1 MEDPHNYIYC
11 KICMFPYDSHDHSP
25 KIIPC
30 GHSFCWECIKSI
42 LSSQKIQCPMCKKM
56 IDKKVEIPINFEILD
71 IINSRRIDNIC
82 LYHRNENLNFFC
94 KNDRKLICQLCLLEN
109 HMGHEIIKPSD
120 SEMNP
125 AIQLFN
131 RFKDFVSS
139 SKNTKQLNF
148 NSIKENFKEIDTY
161 FESIQKDILEI
172 KNYVKYE
179 TLKTFNHLNNLEYD
193 LIEINDLL
201 NNEFDEIYSG
211 KKLSFSEKI
220 VSRINEIKLNYSRLK
235 NLSKNVDNF
244 GEDECCILLGNTMTN
259 LSCHLLKMNEQY
271 KTNESIEVKS
281 SNDIVNMI
289 EYLLDGR
296 INSLRYDTSRSSKEH
311 LFMINESLKKT
322 KISCENIGNIMK
334 SIDRKDFISN
344 NEHPYVDKPIIIG
357 WNTTISAPHMQIITL
372 FNLSKFSNK
381 FIDKKLRALD
391 IGSGSGYMTLCLS
404 KLLGPYS
411 TVIGIDHI
419 KDIVLYSICNIN
431 KNHGSYIQT
440 DRIKFICKEGRLGDK
455 ENGPYH
461 IIHFGAALEEIP
473 LFMVDQLEIGG
484 VMWIPVGPK
493 GPFKKIIM
501 IHKEENNKIVKQE
514 LMNVNYTELVS
525 IEEQLKINS
534 EIEEINEDIENSD

>member
-1 MEDPHNYIYC
+1 M
-11 KICMFPYDSHDHSP
+11 
-25 KIIPC
+25 
-30 GHSFCWECIKSI
+30 
-42 LSSQKIQCPMCKKM
+42 
-56 IDKKVEIPINFEILD
+56 
-71 IINSRRIDNIC
+71 
-82 LYHRNENLNFFC
+82 
-94 KNDRKLICQLCLLEN
+94 QLL
-109 HMGHEIIKPSD
+109 
-120 SEMNP
+120 
-125 AIQLFN
+125 N

-148 NSIKENFKEIDTY
+148 NLIKDNFKAIDTH
-161 FESIQKDILEI
+161 FENIKKDILEI

-179 TLKTFNHLNNLEYD
+179 TLKTFNHFNHFDYELE
-193 LIEINDLL
+193 EINDLL
-201 NNEFDEIYSG
+201 NNEIDEIYSG
-211 KKLSFSEKI
+211 KKVSFSEKI
-220 VSRINEIKLNYSRLK
+220 VSKINEIKQHYSRLK
-235 NLSKNVDNF
+235 NLNINKDKF
-244 GEDECCILLGNTMTN
+244 GEDESCILLGKTLTN
-259 LSCHLLKMNEQY
+259 LGYHSLKLNEQY
-271 KTNESIEVKS
+271 NTNELIELKS
-281 SNDIVNMI
+281 TNDIENMI

-311 LFMINESLKKT
+311 IFMINESLKKT
-322 KISCENIGNIMK
+322 NVSCENIGNIMK

-381 FIDKKLRALD
+381 FKDKKLRALD

-440 DRIKFICKEGRLGDK
+440 ERIKFICKDGRSGDK

-473 LFMVDQLEIGG
+473 YFMVDQLEKGG

-493 GPFKKIIM
+493 GPFKKIMM
-501 IHKEENNKIVKQE
+501 IHKEEDNKIVKQE

-534 EIEEINEDIENSD
+534 ESEELNEDIENSD